1 MSEEFSSARANGD
14 VPPFWL
20 ARSRFVLSFL
30 ESGGTLQKHIF
41 WIIVEILLVP
51 FSWLISYL
59 QWRDTQPTTDEKV
72 KTPEEGKP
80 APPDHT
86 QSNAWH
92 IGAFLS
98 AIAIS
103 ALVGYLF
110 DSAIPGPPW
119 VRAMITAFLG
129 TLALSLLTNIPTILL
144 MHLMAATAIAERR
157 DKLVLEIR
165 HNHGQIISDLKAHDS
180 ATLDGFHDSYW
191 RMDQILGHKVWAEE
205 RTYKFLSRIV
215 QNEAREKAKWQMVN
229 FLSRL
234 ADNHIFPEED
244 AGYFKITTESSG
256 AWHISEYSD
265 FLSDN
270 IVHASKEIRWLVDP
284 KDFVE
289 YLIPYCISYL
299 LGSIAAKKVGLP
311 SESVWNEQHPVS
323 CDYVFARIIKNA
335 CPNYC
340 DEAATRAFLAGL
352 NTRHHSERNTQ
363 DGYHAREHGT
373 EHIEPAIFL
382 KQGRSVGWWHDL
394 HDIIFPSIA
403 YFGNEIVKKEG
414 VPDDKVILEG
424 FSELYDNWI
433 RKAFPHIDSF
443 KRASAERAFRQLLL
457 PEADTVCAA
466 VDIIADKLSETIF
479 EKTSGI
485 RDLSIETRLQVVRL
499 ALRLFGELS
508 GGTRRID
515 VCGFKG
521 PNTGN
526 EVSSYDV
533 GLYDGK
539 FLVRSIADGDYRLVE
554 WYYLFQRPTKDDR
567 LPRDIK
573 FLTGILEHKTTETFS
588 TLLRNTSSWKDEYCQ
603 AASEYDLLSD
613 VLCERIEARWRATD
627 VK

>member
-1 MSEEFSSARANGD
+1 MSKDFSSTRVNGD
-14 VPPFWL
+14 PPPFWL
-20 ARSRFVLSFL
+20 VRSRLMLSFL

-59 QWRDTQPTTDEKV
+59 QWRDTQPTPDEKE
-72 KTPEEGKP
+72 KTPEEGK
-80 APPDHT
+80 ANRSGHA

-92 IGAFLS
+92 IGTFLVV
-98 AIAIS
+98 IVIL
-103 ALVGYLF
+103 ALVGLF
-110 DSAIPGPPW
+110 LDGTIPGPPW
-119 VRAMITAFLG
+119 VRAIITAFLG
-129 TLALSLLTNIPTILL
+129 ALSLSLLTNIPTILL
-144 MHLMAATAIAERR
+144 MYLMATTAIAEHR
-157 DKLVLEIR
+157 DDLVSEIEL
-165 HNHGQIISDLKAHDS
+165 HHGQIVCDLKAHDS
-180 ATLDGFHDSYW
+180 ATLNGFRDGYW

-229 FLSRL
+229 FLSIL

-244 AGYFKITTESSG
+244 SGYFKITTESSG
-256 AWHISEYSD
+256 TWHISEYSD

-299 LGSIAAKKVGLP
+299 LGSIAAKTVGLP
-311 SESVWNEQHPVS
+311 SKSVWNEQHPVS
-323 CDYVFARIIKNA
+323 CDFMFSSVIKNA
-335 CPNYC
+335 CPKYC
-340 DEAATRAFLAGL
+340 AEEETRAFLEGL
-352 NTRHHSERNTQ
+352 ATRHHSDRNTQ
-363 DGYHAREHGT
+363 DGYHAKEHGT
-373 EHIEPAIFL
+373 ENIRPAIFL

-394 HDIIFPSIA
+394 HDIVFPGIA

-414 VPDDKVILEG
+414 IPDDKVILEG
-424 FSELYDNWI
+424 FSELYDDWI

-466 VDIIADKLSETIF
+466 VDKIADRLSETLF
-479 EKTSGI
+479 EETSAI
-485 RDLSIETRLQVVRL
+485 KELSIEKRLQVVRL

-508 GGTRRID
+508 GGARRID

-521 PNTGN
+521 PSAGD
-526 EVSSYDV
+526 EVGSYDV

-573 FLTGILEHKTTETFS
+573 FLTEILEHKTTETFS
-588 TLLRNTSSWKDEYCQ
+588 TLLKNTSSWKDEYSC

-613 VLCERIEARWRATD
+613 VLCERIESKWRID
-627 VK
+627 D